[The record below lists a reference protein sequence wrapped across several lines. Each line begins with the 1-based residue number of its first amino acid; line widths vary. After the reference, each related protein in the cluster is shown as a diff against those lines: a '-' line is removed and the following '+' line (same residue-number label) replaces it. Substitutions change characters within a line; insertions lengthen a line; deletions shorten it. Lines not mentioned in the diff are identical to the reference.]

1 MAFTIQYL
9 KNGAEVAET
18 PWQSDIPPTRNF
30 ARQGLKRHGADTA
43 VIRDEV
49 GKHLAVIPEKPH
61 QSQRGAASEA

>member
-18 PWQSDIPPTRNF
+18 PWESDIPPTRAF
-30 ARQGLKRHGADTA
+30 ARQGIKRREADTA

-49 GKHLAVIPEKPH
+49 GKHLAVVSEKPH
-61 QSQRGAASEA
+61 